1 VTFGWIIGVV
11 ALQCMANRW
20 IACDFCGLGRSMGGL
35 SRRVETGEEVRVNP
49 LTRVVDTGG
58 RREVQLGSL
67 VSRERRSARAAAIRG
82 PGAMASD
89 SAAAAVASL
98 KRQAHGGNSDEAVHA
113 HDCTY
118 A

>member
-1 VTFGWIIGVV
+1 
-11 ALQCMANRW
+11 
-20 IACDFCGLGRSMGGL
+20 MGGL

-98 KRQAHGGNSDEAVHA
+98 KRQALDGGELRTISSNVGGGNSDEAVHA